1 MSKYRNSDFTKG
13 EEDDLLEKLGGTE
26 VVRKFLKGLLKFSFT
41 EQELFD
47 ESGRRIKLQ
56 DVHSAVCDPDK
67 VCCVTQPTFFDYKD
81 RFSRGFKSTGLDPG
95 MSWKDFSRIA
105 GELIMRLKADNQL
118 KELLNGPFLP
128 IIIPKSKL
136 TDIGAMTE
144 KLVKVARKSYKKNF
158 SKLLSRRRFTNY
170 RKNTLKEHV
179 TVIKESRYSEL
190 LERIKEK
197 SIVAIYFPTVLQGY
211 SVDAQREQMSSL
223 PEVLILSGPLDIAM
237 AFAMYPDILGRDV
250 DTPVYDCSAVN
261 WAAPNFSGNSLRFD
275 VDARDGIAYFDH
287 KEDLMAADGSSSG
300 GLLYMG

>member
-1 MSKYRNSDFTKG
+1 MSKYRYSDFTLG
-13 EEDDLLEKLGGTE
+13 EEYELLEKLGGPE
-26 VVRKFLKGLLKFSFT
+26 VVRKFLKGLLKFSLT

-47 ESGRRIKLQ
+47 KSGRRIKLQ
-56 DVHSAVCDPDK
+56 NVHSAVCDPDK
-67 VCCVTQPTFFDYKD
+67 TFCVTQPTFFDYKD
-81 RFSRGFKSTGLDPG
+81 RFSRGFKHTGLDPG
-95 MSWKDFSRIA
+95 MSWEDFSRIA
-105 GELIMRLKADNQL
+105 DELIMQLKADNQL
-118 KELLNGPFLP
+118 QELLNGPFLP

-144 KLVKVARKSYKKNF
+144 ELVKVARKSYKKNF
-158 SKLLSRRRFTNY
+158 SKLLSRRPFTNY

-223 PEVLILSGPLDIAM
+223 PEVLILSGSLDISM
-237 AFAMYPDILGRDV
+237 AFAMYPDILGRDG

-261 WAAPNFSGNSLRFD
+261 WRSSEYSLRFYI
-275 VDARDGIAYFDH
+275 RDGIAYFDH
-287 KEDLMAADGSSSG
+287 KKDLTAADGSSSG